1 MASLAEI
8 RSQYPQ
14 YDHVDD
20 ETLANALYEKYYSH
34 ADRREFD
41 ARIGLK
47 PYDNMVELG
56 TKVAQNIGPSL
67 AGSAHTTAVGLAE
80 AAKEIVAPP
89 EVDTSEEVWR
99 SQGYES
105 AAEWIR
111 DGAPGAVA
119 VGGDPIIAPLMAAA
133 GGAAA
138 AAGVSEEIEAKA
150 EEVIQDQAR
159 RRAVAD
165 LKQML
170 NAPDVA
176 AGSPEDIAYQ
186 TMFAATDI
194 ALPMTASL
202 LLRNPAPMV
211 AYGTLR
217 AGPEGYQK
225 ARNAGLSPSEARAAG
240 GMYAAAEAVTEFIGT
255 KLLLEGGKTLV
266 GSVIRGAGSEGLT
279 EGATEALNVLIDAGV
294 IGEEMTLAEAGERI
308 KMAGI
313 VGSLLGG
320 PLGGVGHVTKPR
332 DQQAQAEE
340 ISEEILGEDP
350 VTVED
355 SFDFPMPETLL
366 ALPPPSEPPSVVRRQ
381 PPAPAQQEPTQ
392 PSEQELNFQAQEAL
406 RKTRQEETAALLATA
421 RETIAPL
428 GTFTPAEIE
437 NAGRGEPET
446 RTTTNGKLQVQ
457 YGRNGQWHD
466 ATMDSAGY
474 IHSPGAEADQ
484 RRAEQAVQRV
494 MTWRAQTGRAIDA
507 PITVE
512 DMARAKVPQKVIDG
526 VIAARRPNTSGDVVR
541 PADIRTAAEARN
553 IVHDDLNFKE
563 LAFRTTGQRNIDRM
577 SQSQLSALK
586 ATIDGLPANDKP
598 VTMPIADAPPF
609 TDGQYNKALDALRT
623 QGRYTLKAIKDAT
636 GLKTD
641 KDAHAVRDA
650 MVRRGQL
657 VQRAEG
663 DYRLYDI
670 IGQERQAVPDDLPP
684 GAFSEYVTKRVP
696 VNRIQ
701 IKVDGKSVGTFGSG
715 SEARE
720 RIRDLRKKEAEKG
733 GTPAKIEL
741 SQADDTA
748 WGVMENRYDER
759 GNLLGQVVVDTSRDE
774 TAARKIAEQ
783 RNAAGKQ
790 SAPDEATAPQPP
802 RRPVPTALAGRTP
815 EILAN
820 LNKIAKQRALPLLGT
835 RVEVTA
841 AIETPLAGHAE
852 GSFVNK
858 LIRIAAGHLEPGLT
872 NDQIVDRLAQVMDH
886 ELIHALKSAGVLG
899 PNTEGW
905 KTLVRYARRTKR
917 PNSNETYMQFADRM
931 YKGQPGYTTE
941 ADIEEEAIA
950 EAFRAWAANRRNVT
964 GKPASVFRQLV
975 EWFKRLFNSIPDDVF
990 SAIET
995 GQMVRDAIT
1004 PPGAAMP
1011 RAVAAAKMQTA
1022 RKEIADAAAAKDENL
1037 VRVGSRDFLRA
1048 RAQARE
1054 DRYGRS
1060 GPKTVLGTTPSK
1072 AYSSGSPAPREEV
1085 SGLTDRYRQSNPGL
1099 PGGLATY
1106 LPENVPFLQR
1116 VADAQQRAAHQPEAL
1131 DVAKAYRALTA
1142 ETRAMFDALG
1152 EVTVER
1158 WTGEGQPYAS
1168 SAEMIADIATG
1179 RLRMRLSDDMF
1190 GTSPDNQGHPM
1201 NAASGRAAS
1210 DGTPL
1215 TYNDLFRVVHDVY
1228 GRAPNGLTRPD
1239 GRDDYNAYHEH
1250 ARLLSP
1256 EARRALATETLAQS
1270 AWHHYGPHLRRRD
1283 GTVPQPTDVDY
1294 LSPDRKEFAEQKA
1307 FLLPE
1312 ELIVADPGWELA
1324 AEADTAVEGDQ
1335 IDVGE
1340 KVRYMLAW
1348 HGTPHNVDRFS
1359 SSKIGT
1365 GEGVQAFGHGLYF
1378 AGKRE
1383 VGEFYRRT
1391 LARDTNITLNGTVFH
1406 SEDAA
1411 AASLGL
1417 ENVQSRYPAQHMLGN
1432 MRRGM
1437 TEESARAAAIADY
1450 PHFDQEAVLAGL
1462 DAVKAAQPAVGGS
1475 GNLYKVDIPEDNE
1488 LLDWDAPLSK
1498 QPPKVR
1504 AILEN
1509 LGWTKDE
1516 LGAED
1521 PTGSQIYQRSKP
1533 FMGAE
1538 SAASE
1543 ALRAAGIPGHRYFDG
1558 SSRNAAD
1565 GTRNYVIYDDSRIQI
1580 LEANP
1585 KFSRFDDNLP
1595 GGRLYGNPER
1605 SPGGAMSKPEVPSP
1619 AFTNERDGNKFFG
1632 GELADEQLRRAQ
1644 TGIDGTTMI
1653 YLPPEGFLALADQTP
1668 NPEQP
1673 VYDALSAEGYKFNT
1687 LPSLVLD
1694 GYAGI
1699 VRAPQSD
1706 GAYAARALVGK
1717 AEQIPVIIYPKRKEN
1732 MGLVTALE
1740 ANGGRIPWPA
1750 AGRQENFIEYRGEEP
1765 RYSLNAAFGTRVPST
1780 QPDMLNIVD
1789 QRVEGW
1795 VGKKLHA
1802 LGRSKRTLPLP
1813 KGVRKHLGDSIMD
1826 VRIRWIDDRM
1836 LSVKEMLEDI
1846 RARKGKVDEEADVY
1860 AIEQLAGSE
1869 TVQQVEDRE
1878 RKLYEP
1884 LFAALRQANQGKNPV
1899 SPDDLREYLYARHAP
1914 ERNRYLRSRGA
1925 KAPDPSGMS
1934 DAKAEAILDKFA
1946 IDGKLPVI
1954 EDLARMIDAIIAD
1967 TNRTRVAYGLISQKA
1982 VDDSPYRFYV
1992 PLRGKA
1998 EEELDPASHEE
2009 APRAR
2014 SGKGYTI
2021 GGREDRAATGRRS
2034 EAGDIIAHVM
2044 LQNTESVIRG
2054 EKNKVALSFMRLIK
2068 DNPAMG
2074 YGTVLE
2080 SAPTRLVVGANG
2092 MIREAGDPKYR
2103 QEEDIFTAKWKGK
2116 EIIARVHDDRV
2127 ARAMRADHAGQNGP
2141 LTNFFGRMNR
2151 YLATVNTSW
2160 NLEFML
2166 TNMLRDLQTAGIL
2179 SAQYDIKGLARNMVT
2194 QAPSAMAGIQEV
2206 LRKGTTTS
2214 RMAQV
2219 FKEMQDAGGTTE
2231 FLGIHNLD
2239 THVARLRAE
2248 AARTGLHPTPRQV
2261 VEHLKSVGKFIDD
2274 YNKVAENTFRLVAY
2288 DTARKAGASV
2298 QQAAFLAK
2306 NLTINFNKGAENK
2319 ALMNAYYLF
2328 YNASVGGTFTLLRG
2342 LKSKRVQKIVAGVV
2356 VAGIAQDM
2364 LNRAL
2369 SGDEDDNGVKD
2380 YDDIPEYILEHNWVF
2395 MAPWTEKGYISISM
2409 PYGFNA
2415 FHNLGRNLS
2424 NAFSG
2429 SPVHNPGKSAMSIGM
2444 VALEAFNPL
2453 GGANDIVNF
2462 IAPTFADPWVDLW
2475 RNKDFA
2481 GNQIVPDRPTFG
2493 LEVPD
2498 SQKYWSN
2505 IGDVPREIAEQLNR
2519 LGGGNELRS
2528 GKLGPIDVDY
2538 SPEVL
2543 QFWFDYATG
2552 AAGKFVTRNIGLGMK
2567 LSDGNFDDV
2576 KIGDIPFARRVVG
2589 SVTNRG
2595 NTERYYEN
2603 AEEIETVAEEIK
2615 LAQETGNA
2623 QMLQTV
2629 LARSR
2634 PQIGLM
2640 ETFEEGGKLLADLRK
2655 QIRDLKANDN
2665 IPHDR
2670 KQQIITDL
2678 QAQQDRIMAQLNKLY
2693 FGATGTGP
2701 R

>member
-89 EVDTSEEVWR
+89 EVDTSEEVWK

-119 VGGDPIIAPLMAAA
+119 VGGDPIIAPLMSAA

-176 AGSPEDIAYQ
+176 AGSAEDIAYQ

-194 ALPMTASL
+194 ALPMTASI

-225 ARNAGLSPSEARAAG
+225 ARNAGLSPSEARAAAG
-240 GMYAAAEAVTEFIGT
+240 LYAASEAVTEYIGT
-255 KLLLEGGKTLV
+255 KLLLDGGKTLV
-266 GSVIRGAGSEGLT
+266 GSIIRGAGSEGLT
-279 EGATEALNVLIDAGV
+279 EAATEALNVLIDAGV

-308 KMAGI
+308 KMGGI

-332 DQQAQAEE
+332 DQQTQAEE
-340 ISEEILGEDP
+340 ISEELLGETEP

-355 SFDFPMPETLL
+355 SFDFPVPETLL

-392 PSEQELNFQAQEAL
+392 PSEQEITFQAQEAL

-446 RTTTNGKLQVQ
+446 RTTTDGKLQVK
-457 YGRNGQWHD
+457 YGRDGAWHD

-563 LAFRTTGQRNIDRM
+563 LAFRTTGQRNVDRM

-598 VTMPIADAPPF
+598 VTVPIADAPPF

-623 QGRYTLKAIKDAT
+623 QGRYTLGAIKQAT

-663 DYRLYDI
+663 DYRLYDVL
-670 IGQERQAVPDDLPP
+670 GKERQAVPDDLPP

-733 GTPAKIEL
+733 GTSAKIEL

-790 SAPDEATAPQPP
+790 SAPDEATVPQPP
-802 RRPVPTALAGRTP
+802 RRPAPTALAGRTP

-841 AIETPLAGHAE
+841 AIETPLAGHVE

-899 PNTEGW
+899 PHTEGW
-905 KTLVRYARRTKR
+905 KTLARYAQRAKR
-917 PNSNETYMQFADRM
+917 PGSNETYMQFADRM
-931 YKGQPGYTTE
+931 YKDQPGYTTR

-1011 RAVAAAKMQTA
+1011 RAVAAAKMQET
-1022 RKEIADAAAAKDENL
+1022 RKEIVDAAAAKDENV
-1037 VRVGSRDFLRA
+1037 VRVKSRDFLRA

-1060 GPKTVLGTTPSK
+1060 GPKTVFGTTPSK

-1085 SGLTDRYRQSNPGL
+1085 LGLTDRYRQSNPGL

-1116 VADAQQRAAHQPEAL
+1116 VADAQQRAVHQPEAL

-1152 EVTVER
+1152 QVTVER

-1215 TYNDLFRVVHDVY
+1215 TYNDLFRAVHEVY

-1294 LSPDRKEFAEQKA
+1294 LPPDRKEFAEQKA

-1312 ELIVADPGWELA
+1312 ELTDADPGWELA
-1324 AEADTAVEGDQ
+1324 AEADTAVEDDQ
-1335 IDVGE
+1335 IDL
-1340 KVRYMLAW
+1340 R
-1348 HGTPHNVDRFS
+1348 
-1359 SSKIGT
+1359 
-1365 GEGVQAFGHGLYF
+1365 Q
-1378 AGKRE
+1378 
-1383 VGEFYRRT
+1383 
-1391 LARDTNITLNGTVFH
+1391 
-1406 SEDAA
+1406 
-1411 AASLGL
+1411 
-1417 ENVQSRYPAQHMLGN
+1417 
-1432 MRRGM
+1432 
-1437 TEESARAAAIADY
+1437 
-1450 PHFDQEAVLAGL
+1450 
-1462 DAVKAAQPAVGGS
+1462 
-1475 GNLYKVDIPEDNE
+1475 
-1488 LLDWDAPLSK
+1488 
-1498 QPPKVR
+1498 
-1504 AILEN
+1504 
-1509 LGWTKDE
+1509 
-1516 LGAED
+1516 GA
-1521 PTGSQIYQRSKP
+1521 
-1533 FMGAE
+1533 
-1538 SAASE
+1538 
-1543 ALRAAGIPGHRYFDG
+1543 
-1558 SSRNAAD
+1558 
-1565 GTRNYVIYDDSRIQI
+1565 
-1580 LEANP
+1580 P

-1605 SPGGAMSKPEVPSP
+1605 SPGGAMSKPGVPSP

-1740 ANGGRIPWPA
+1740 ANGGRIPWPNP
-1750 AGRQENFIEYRGEEP
+1750 GRQENFPDVRGPRWSVGSDAFQSWFGGSAVVNPDGSPMIVYHGTEGRRFNKFDPKRIGTGKDDNAFMNGVGFFGRGFYFTSNEVRASQYGMTRIPVFLSLQNPFVIPDEETLADATTRAFGAPVPARELYDRLRAEGFDGVVKRDRSEYLSEYIAFEPTQIKSAIANRGTYDAANP
-1765 RYSLNAAFGTRVPST
+1765 DIRYSLNAAFGTRVPSQ
-1780 QPDMLNIVD
+1780 QPDMHNIVD

-1802 LGRSKRTLPLP
+1802 IGRSKRKLPIP
-1813 KGVRKHLGDSIMD
+1813 GGSIFD
-1826 VRIRWIDDRM
+1826 LRIKAQDRM
-1836 LSVKEMLEDI
+1836 LSVKEIIEDI
-1846 RARKGKVDEEADVY
+1846 RARGGKVTDETDVY
-1860 AIEQLAGSE
+1860 MIEQLAGSR
-1869 TVQQVEDRE
+1869 TVHQVEDRE

-1884 LFAALRQANQGKNPV
+1884 VFAALKQAGQGKNPV
-1899 SPDDLREYLYARHAP
+1899 SPEDLRQYLYARHAP

-1925 KAPDPSGMS
+1925 KAADPSGMS
-1934 DAKAEAILDKFA
+1934 DAKAETILDKFA
-1946 IDGKLPVI
+1946 LDGKLPVI
-1954 EDLARMIDAIIAD
+1954 EDLARLIDAIIAD
-1967 TNRTRVAYGLISQKA
+1967 TNRTRVEYGLISQKA
-1982 VDDSPYRFYV
+1982 VDDSPYKFYV

-1998 EEELDPASHEE
+1998 EEDLDGDSEPA
-2009 APRAR
+2009 RAR

-2021 GGREDRAATGRRS
+2021 GGREDRAATGRQS

-2054 EKNKVALSFMRLIK
+2054 EKNRVALSFMRLIK
-2068 DNPAMG
+2068 DNLSMG
-2074 YGTVLE
+2074 YGWILE
-2080 SAPTRLVVGANG
+2080 SAPTRMVTGANG
-2092 MIREAGDPKYR
+2092 MIREAGDPSYR
-2103 QEEDIFTAKWKGK
+2103 QDKHIFTAKWKGK
-2116 EIIARVHDDRV
+2116 EIIARVADDRV
-2127 ARAMRADHAGQNGP
+2127 ARAMRADYAGEQGWVADKINST
-2141 LTNFFGRMNR
+2141 LGRMNR
-2151 YLATVNTSW
+2151 YLATVNTSF
-2160 NLEFML
+2160 NPEFL
-2166 TNMLRDLQTAGIL
+2166 ISNIVRDMQTAGL
-2179 SAQYDIKGLARNMVT
+2179 LGAQYDIKGLSHRIIT
-2194 QAPSAMAGIQEV
+2194 SAPAAMAGIREV
-2206 LRKGTTTS
+2206 LRKGTATS
-2214 RMAQV
+2214 PMARA
-2219 FKEMQDAGGTTE
+2219 FKELQDAGGTTE
-2231 FLGIHNLD
+2231 FLGIHDLD
-2239 THVARLRAE
+2239 THVKRLRAE
-2248 AARTGLHPTPRQV
+2248 AARTGLHATPRQAL
-2261 VEHLKSVGKFIDD
+2261 ERIKSVGKFIDD
-2274 YNKVAENTFRLVAY
+2274 YNKVAENAFRLGAY
-2288 DTARKAGASV
+2288 VEARKAGASV
-2298 QQAAFLAK
+2298 EKAAFLAK
-2306 NLTINFNKGAENK
+2306 NLTINFNKGGEIK
-2319 ALMNAYYLF
+2319 PLMNSLYLF
-2328 YNASVGGTFTLLRG
+2328 YNASISGSAVLMNG
-2342 LKSKRVQKIVAGVV
+2342 LKSKRVQRLVGGIVVAGVV
-2356 VAGIAQDM
+2356 QDL

-2395 MAPWTEKGYISISM
+2395 MIPGSKGYVAIPM

-2415 FHNLGRNLS
+2415 FHNLGRNLA

-2429 SPVHNPGKSAMSIGM
+2429 SPVHNPGKSAMSIVM
-2444 VALEAFNPL
+2444 VGAEAFNPM
-2453 GGANDIVNF
+2453 GGANDILNF
-2462 IAPTFADPWVDLW
+2462 VAPTVLDPFVDLVAN
-2475 RNKDFA
+2475 RDFA
-2481 GNQIVPDRPTFG
+2481 GNEIVPDRPTFG

-2505 IGDVPREIAEQLNR
+2505 IGDVPKEIAAQLNR
-2519 LGGGNELRS
+2519 LTGGSEVRKGA
-2528 GKLGPIDVDY
+2528 IDY

-2552 AAGKFVTRNIGLGMK
+2552 ATGKFVTRNINLGMK
-2567 LSDGNFDDV
+2567 AMDGSFEDIE
-2576 KIGDIPFARRVVG
+2576 IGEIPFARRVVG

-2603 AEEIETVAEEIK
+2603 AEEIKTVAEELK